1 MRTRAPAPTVNKL
14 HSILRTVLLLAIVL
28 IGGWW
33 TLFLRGKLGDHEAE
47 LRDAE
52 STIATLETDLDSAKK
67 TADGLNAQLA
77 TARKHLVEKDAAI
90 AGLQDDVAQRDA
102 RIEQLDLDLAASQAE
117 VETLTAAM
125 QLLKVDR
132 RLARIEVLRREAT
145 PEGER
150 THFRFTELGPDG
162 APLGQPLELAVEGT
176 RIYFEALVIKFDDS
190 YVEAGDFLR
199 GTSVCLFQRVFGERQ
214 RPDEGMVIESAGSLP
229 AVYADGRET
238 DPFYADLWQH
248 FWAYAADPKAARAKG
263 VRALHGEAPFIE
275 ARPGRRYRIV
285 LRSSGGLS
293 ITPE

>member
-1 MRTRAPAPTVNKL
+1 MIDKL
-14 HSILRTVLLLAIVL
+14 HTVLRTVLLLALVL

-33 TLFLRGKLGDHEAE
+33 TIFLRGKLGDHEAE

-52 STIATLETDLDSAKK
+52 STIATLETDLE
-67 TADGLNAQLA
+67 TAHTKAAGLETDLTEAHA
-77 TARKHLVEKDAAI
+77 EITKKDAAI
-90 AGLQDDVAQRDA
+90 AGLEDDVAERDA
-102 RIEQLDLDLAASQAE
+102 RIEQLDRDLAASEAE
-117 VETLTAAM
+117 VQALTAAM

-132 RLARIEVLRREAT
+132 RLARIEITSRDAT
-145 PEGER
+145 PAGAR

-162 APLGQPLELAVEGT
+162 QPLGEPLELAVEGT

-214 RPDEGMVIESAGSLP
+214 SPDEGMLVESPGSLP
-229 AVYADGRET
+229 AAYASEHDP
-238 DPFYADLWQH
+238 DPFYADLWDH
-248 FWAYAADPKAARAKG
+248 FWAYANNPKAAREKG
-263 VRALHGEAPFIE
+263 VRTLHGEAPFIE
-275 ARPGRRYRIV
+275 ARPGRRYRIM